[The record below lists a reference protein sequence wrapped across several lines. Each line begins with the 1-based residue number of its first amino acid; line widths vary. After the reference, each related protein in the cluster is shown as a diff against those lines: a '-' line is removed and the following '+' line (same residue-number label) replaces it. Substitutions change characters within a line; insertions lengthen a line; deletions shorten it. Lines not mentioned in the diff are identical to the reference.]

1 MVISLLGLGRTIAA
15 RHADATPLCTPHRLS
30 TDANAMGHTSCVLS
44 ASPTQ
49 HEMASDSA
57 AAKQGDRKGDGDGDG
72 GRALPGQARGLRGL
86 RRRPW
91 RRLSSDDFDRRDH
104 EEATTSE
111 GLQRGSTAIGM
122 FDVQGWN
129 LDVD

>member
-1 MVISLLGLGRTIAA
+1 MATGTARLGLR
-15 RHADATPLCTPHRLS
+15 
-30 TDANAMGHTSCVLS
+30 
-44 ASPTQ
+44 
-49 HEMASDSA
+49 
-57 AAKQGDRKGDGDGDG
+57 
-72 GRALPGQARGLRGL
+72 LRGL

-111 GLQRGSTAIGM
+111 GLQQGSTAIGM

-129 LDVD
+129 LDVDYDLCVVLMSRSLKVKTHTAVRGYRLCMDLALDDYSKIEILYELSFMEQRLWSFG